1 MKARDIW
8 YIIYNRGI
16 RKLIPKYQ
24 NHTIFTR
31 FYWRTLKDRLTKGYD
46 ESELWSLD
54 YSLTKLIAP
63 RIKDFAKDF
72 EINGGGIPGWI
83 LEEENQ
89 KSIKKGFKWD
99 SQKWC
104 MADKKE
110 DRKCFQRASKRW
122 SNILNEIAA
131 GFEDMELENKDW
143 CAWTK
148 KWEPTVKKWQKKLD
162 KAKTFKQKE
171 AIWNEIGSFRKYNER
186 CVVSEDDVT
195 HTLHQNAIEMLSK
208 YYHSLWQ

>member
-1 MKARDIW
+1 MFS
-8 YIIYNRGI
+8 
-16 RKLIPKYQ
+16 
-24 NHTIFTR
+24 TC
-31 FYWRTLKDRLTKGYD
+31 
-46 ESELWSLD
+46 
-54 YSLTKLIAP
+54 
-63 RIKDFAKDF
+63 
-72 EINGGGIPGWI
+72 
-83 LEEENQ
+83 
-89 KSIKKGFKWD
+89 IKK
-99 SQKWC
+99 
-104 MADKKE
+104 
-110 DRKCFQRASKRW
+110 W

-195 HTLHQNAIEMLSK
+195 HTLHQNAIEMLSR